1 MKNPADTS
9 AGSLIPTLFSYAVYK
24 NSTQPSTRYSLK
36 FCKNKS
42 AASYIFFILLVRKA
56 SLKQITHAVVVF
68 PSVLYRVVAP
78 QFFSLRTCGLLPHKR
93 LQKLYARSFRLAV
106 MIPVQIHKMVRR
118 FDSGI
123 LQAILVDRII
133 VLLLHP
139 AKHPV
144 KCQSANRRKLRPL
157 L

>member
-1 MKNPADTS
+1 MKKSGGYFRRISHPHS
-9 AGSLIPTLFSYAVYK
+9 FSYAVYK

-78 QFFSLRTCGLLPHKR
+78 QFFSLRACGLLP
-93 LQKLYARSFRLAV
+93 
-106 MIPVQIHKMVRR
+106 
-118 FDSGI
+118 
-123 LQAILVDRII
+123 
-133 VLLLHP
+133 
-139 AKHPV
+139 
-144 KCQSANRRKLRPL
+144 QSVSRNCTHGLSASL
-157 L
+157 